1 MKRLLVFI
9 LLTSA
14 LAAFFSCA
22 KNEIA
27 APVQEARELIIT
39 ATREDDGPA
48 TKTELVGSKTYWSVG
63 DKISV
68 FFGSGTNGGA
78 EFTSLNTEP
87 SASADFTGVLTA
99 VTGSE
104 DGSSSMKY
112 FWGVYP
118 YSTDNSVTLSGTSNY
133 LTTVV
138 SDVQYGVADS
148 YSPGQNIWVG
158 KNYGL
163 ELSFKS
169 LLSGIR
175 FTFSRDDIAMVTIQG
190 NNGENI
196 AGKVNVTMDG
206 GVPVVSSVVEGKT
219 VLTLK
224 PDGGGTF
231 QSGAVYR
238 ALFLPTNFTKGLTVR
253 FYTSTSSIGTRTYG
267 TLNFERNEPKN
278 AANADSNATWE
289 DYFVTGIA
297 PFEYYNYALSTGST
311 LTLSATVL
319 PEYAWNAEVTWES
332 SDPSVASVS
341 GGVVTGLR
349 AGTTAI
355 TATTAEGGYSS
366 ECYVTVLSNAS
377 TVNMGN
383 GIFMATRN
391 VGADSPEEVGDYF
404 AWGETTPKS
413 TYTWNN
419 YKWGTRTALRKYNTN
434 DRLGTKDNLT
444 TLQAD
449 DDAATVNLGPNWR
462 MPTKDEVDWL
472 KEHCDMIEA
481 NMNGQ
486 NGYILRSGVTD
497 NAVFFPMSGEMSES
511 GLALEEEYSFFWTS
525 TLGPNSY
532 NAILTSV
539 YGLAKSDI
547 ERYYGYPVR
556 AVYISNTNSHD
567 YVEMGDGHKW
577 ATMDIGANAPW
588 EIGERFAWGETEPRD
603 NARSFLDYEY
613 KFGSSEGSGYTKYN
627 GTDGKSILDPED
639 DAATANWGGKWRM
652 PTRADWTWLEE
663 NCTIT
668 HTYDYNGTGVGGLI
682 FISMVP
688 GYLGNQLFF
697 PCDLIGDIYHPDDLN
712 IECIDYWSSELE
724 PANNYDAYYWEYL
737 SSDPYHGFDHLAP
750 GRDALRRI
758 RPVSE

>member
-22 KNEIA
+22 KNEIV

-138 SDVQYGVADS
+138 DDVQYGVADS

-158 KNYGL
+158 RNYGL
-163 ELSFKS
+163 DLSFKS
-169 LLSGIR
+169 LLSGIK
-175 FTFSRDDIAMVTIQG
+175 FTFTRNDITRVTIQG
-190 NNGENI
+190 KNGEDI
-196 AGKVNVTMDG
+196 AGKVNVVMDG
-206 GVPVVSSVVEGKT
+206 GVPVVSGVVAGKKSV
-219 VLTLK
+219 TLRPK
-224 PDGGGTF
+224 SGGTF
-231 QSGAVYR
+231 QKGAVYR
-238 ALFLPTNFTKGLTVR
+238 ALFLPTNFTQGLTVT
-253 FYTSTSSIGTRTYG
+253 FYTTGGSVGTREYVK
-267 TLNFERNEPKN
+267 LNFERNAPKS
-278 AANADSNATWE
+278 ASDADSGATWE
-289 DYFVTGIA
+289 AGEA
-297 PFEYYNYALSTGST
+297 
-311 LTLSATVL
+311 
-319 PEYAWNAEVTWES
+319 PEYV
-332 SDPSVASVS
+332 DM
-341 GGVVTGLR
+341 GGGHLW
-349 AGTTAI
+349 
-355 TATTAEGGYSS
+355 ATK
-366 ECYVTVLSNAS
+366 
-377 TVNMGN
+377 
-383 GIFMATRN
+383 N
-391 VGADSPEEVGDYF
+391 VGADSPEDTGYFF
-404 AWGETTPKS
+404 AWGETSPKDA
-413 TYTWNN
+413 YRWNN
-419 YKWGTRTALRKYNTN
+419 YAWGSDASSLTRYVTDASYGTVDNRK
-434 DRLGTKDNLT
+434 
-444 TLQAD
+444 TLLSV
-449 DDAATVNLGPNWR
+449 DDAAQASWGDMWY
-462 MPTKDEVDWL
+462 MPTKEDWDWL
-472 KEHCDMIEA
+472 KANCDVQY
-481 NMNGQ
+481 NFTQ
-486 NGYILRSGVTD
+486 NGVNGCVLISKINGNSL
-497 NAVFFPMSGEMSES
+497 FFPYT
-511 GLALEEEYSFFWTS
+511 GLINGASVGNASYGYYWSSSLGNRDDLATYAYFSATS
-525 TLGPNSY
+525 LSVAGSTRFIGFPVRPVYRPY
-532 NAILTSV
+532 NA
-539 YGLAKSDI
+539 
-547 ERYYGYPVR
+547 E
-556 AVYISNTNSHD
+556 HE